1 MLKMKEILMVLA
13 GVVLFSSASDAR
25 VCFLAGSESDAS
37 CLSSSIDIESEKCP
51 DREVCEAPRDGSSV
65 CVDAGEKFYW
75 PEDCCSDGT
84 IYEPCNEE
92 GMVCTGAQCYG
103 TSAGGESYLGC
114 ERGYCQCDSSYSET
128 CDGEGE
134 IGVGKSCG
142 GKYKSCQCSSNFYAC
157 DSAAT
162 CGGTTCSDDRGTL
175 CTSCEC
181 PAAGD
186 GNWVSDPDKCCG
198 SYTERCTNWPSGT
211 TVYKCNTVSLP
222 ECVCGYT
229 RDANKS
235 QCINGCTDSS
245 YEYQGNIPAHVVCN
259 DYISGLTGAC
269 GNDCYCDTGYWDFTN
284 NCTAQNDSICKT
296 LGYTDTSCDGDWL
309 ACPYD
314 TSAKKCLTEKEI
326 TCTDGYSQD
335 ITSISNCSA
344 DNYGC
349 TYYLEDPN
357 EEKCGMCYQTT
368 ACRRNGYY
376 CSLEAC
382 EEDSG
387 SSCNKLSLLDFDSN
401 YPGGGMG
408 FFCYAPEEKCPDGY
422 SEDIT
427 STSDCGTYASGWTV
441 TTTTVGSKT
450 CGKCTAKS
458 CPTGSAVLTPF
469 CPNGTIQTVG
479 YSGNSTCKKCMGSSG
494 GIEINPSVSCCNRGY
509 DYDCTNIGK
518 GCSNTQLGTLTE
530 QCLRCSFEAIPSN

>member
-13 GVVLFSSASDAR
+13 GVVLFSSAPDAR

-157 DSAAT
+157 DSAAS

-181 PAAGD
+181 PAAGE
-186 GNWVSDPDKCCG
+186 GNWVSDPDTCCG

-211 TVYKCNTVSLP
+211 TVYKCSTVSLP

-259 DYISGLTGAC
+259 DYISGITGAC
-269 GNDCYCDTGYWDFTN
+269 GNDCYCDTGYWDFTDS
-284 NCTAQNDSICKT
+284 CTAQNDSICKT

-326 TCTDGYSQD
+326 TC
-335 ITSISNCSA
+335 
-344 DNYGC
+344 
-349 TYYLEDPN
+349 
-357 EEKCGMCYQTT
+357 
-368 ACRRNGYY
+368 
-376 CSLEAC
+376 
-382 EEDSG
+382 
-387 SSCNKLSLLDFDSN
+387 
-401 YPGGGMG
+401 
-408 FFCYAPEEKCPDGY
+408 PDGY

-441 TTTTVGSKT
+441 TTTTVGSKK
-450 CGKCTAKS
+450 CGKCVAKS
-458 CPTGSAVLTPF
+458 CPSGSSIFPPF
-469 CPNGTIQTVG
+469 CNGTISIVG
-479 YSGNSTCKKCMGSSG
+479 YSGNNTCKKCSSG
-494 GIEINPSVSCCNRGY
+494 SVTIDCCSLSFDYDCRSVGGGCSNSSTYNGKRCTSCSPSTVDPVEQTCCSKGY
-509 DYDCTNIGK
+509 KYDCTNIGK
-518 GCSNTQLGTLTE
+518 GCSNTQLGTLKE
-530 QCLRCSFEAIPSN
+530 QCLRCSFEAIPRN